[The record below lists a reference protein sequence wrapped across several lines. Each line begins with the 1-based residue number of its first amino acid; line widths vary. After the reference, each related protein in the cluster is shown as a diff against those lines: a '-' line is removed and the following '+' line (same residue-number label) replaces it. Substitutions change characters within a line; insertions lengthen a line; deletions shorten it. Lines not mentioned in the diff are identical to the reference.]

1 MMMNRVTNTES
12 YIFSAIIYLGRNNFT
27 SSDIANVLIE
37 RFLLQKT
44 LFKAKAFS
52 YNQLQILVKRGLL
65 TKKRQKG
72 VYQHLYSVTQAF
84 TTAIVNVELIDE
96 ASITTVQT
104 TTSTECKNNENM
116 KLTLKFLIHKYTDE
130 LEKIS
135 GVKEIYDELSI
146 EVPARKKEFQKLS
159 FEQAKRHIRINEKI
173 NTLIKIMEKTDN

>member
-1 MMMNRVTNTES
+1 MKNRITNTES

-27 SSDIANVLIE
+27 SSDIAKVLIE

-72 VYQHLYSVTQAF
+72 IYQHLYSATSVF
-84 TTAIVNVELIDE
+84 TTAMVNVELIDA
-96 ASITTVQT
+96 ASNLTVHPA
-104 TTSTECKNNENM
+104 TSNEYKNNQDM
-116 KLTLKFLIHKYTDE
+116 KLTLKSLINKYTDE

-135 GVKEIYDELSI
+135 GAKEVYDELCI
-146 EVPARKKEFQKLS
+146 EVPAREMEFKKLS
-159 FEQAKRHIRINEKI
+159 FEQGKKYIRINEKI
-173 NTLIKIMEKTDN
+173 NTLIKIIHKTPS